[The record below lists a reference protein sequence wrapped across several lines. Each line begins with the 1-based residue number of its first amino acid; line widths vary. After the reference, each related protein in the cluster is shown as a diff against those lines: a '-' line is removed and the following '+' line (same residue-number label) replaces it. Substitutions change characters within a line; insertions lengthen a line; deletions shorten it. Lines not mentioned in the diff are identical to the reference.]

1 MAVGKLAT
9 NGWWAVN
16 GTPIFTPS
24 EVEIDHD
31 NMVSSDSGRVES
43 GEMYITWIRGDI
55 RKVNMT
61 FKYLTGDEVNYMLNM
76 MQGKEFNFTYYDNGM
91 VTISAYVGKCSYKQH
106 NLTLH
111 PDEGGLYADFKIN
124 VIEM

>member
-16 GTPIFTPS
+16 GTPIYTPS
-24 EVEIDHD
+24 EVEIQHD
-31 NMVSSDSGRVES
+31 NMVSSDTGRTED
-43 GEMYITWIRGDI
+43 GGMHITWIRSDL

-61 FKYLTGDEVNYMLNM
+61 FKYLTGNEVNMMVNL
-76 MQGKEFNFTYYDNGM
+76 MQGKQFTFTYYDNGL
-91 VTISAYVGKCSYKQH
+91 VSITAYVGKNSYKQH
-106 NLTLH
+106 NLTLYA
-111 PDEGGLYADFKIN
+111 DEGGLYTDFKIN

>member
-55 RKVNMT
+55 K
-61 FKYLTGDEVNYMLNM
+61 
-76 MQGKEFNFTYYDNGM
+76 
-91 VTISAYVGKCSYKQH
+91 
-106 NLTLH
+106 
-111 PDEGGLYADFKIN
+111 
-124 VIEM
+124 

>member
-1 MAVGKLAT
+1 MSIGKLAT

-16 GTPIFTPS
+16 GTPIYTPS
-24 EVEIDHD
+24 DVEIDHD

-43 GEMYITWIRGDI
+43 GEMHITWIRGDI

-61 FKYLTGDEVNYMLNM
+61 FKHLTGDEVNYMLNL
-76 MQGKEFNFTYYDNGM
+76 MQGREFTFTYYDNG
-91 VTISAYVGKCSYKQH
+91 VQTISAYVGKCNYKQK
-106 NLTLH
+106 TLALYES
-111 PDEGGLYADFKIN
+111 EGGLYTDFKIN

>member
-1 MAVGKLAT
+1 MAVGKLDT
-9 NGWWAVN
+9 QGRWAVN
-16 GTPIFTPS
+16 GRAIYIPS
-24 EVEIDHD
+24 EVEIQHE

-43 GEMYITWIRGDI
+43 GKMHITWIRTDI

-111 PDEGGLYADFKIN
+111 PDEGGLYTDFKIN